1 MTPIHTI
8 DAAGKTIGRVA
19 SEAAH
24 VLMGKHVVAFA
35 RNKAGETSVTIK
47 NSSKLSINEKKRL
60 AKKYKTFSGYVGG
73 LKEEGL
79 EALAK
84 RRGYRE
90 IMRLAVYGM
99 LPGNKLRPLRM
110 KRLIIEE

>member
-1 MTPIHTI
+1 MTYSI
-8 DAAGKTIGRVA
+8 DAKGKTIGRVA
-19 SEAAH
+19 TEAARI
-24 VLMGKHVVAFA
+24 LMGKNTVAYA
-35 RNKAGETSVTIK
+35 RNKAGEGTVTIT
-47 NSSKLSINEKKRL
+47 NAAKLSINEKKRL
-60 AKKYKTFSGYVGG
+60 VKKYKRFSGYVGG

-79 EALAK
+79 ESLAA

-90 IMRLAVYGM
+90 ILKLAVYGM